1 MYMRK
6 IIEISA
12 LLLIIVSISSCKFSR
27 SSNDASDISGDNG
40 GVAVSEISTQAP
52 ERTASDVGN
61 VKAERKGS
69 ASNQKSNITFDVE
82 GIRLIDMVYVKG
94 GEFTMGATLKQIT
107 AAGEDEKPAHKVKL
121 SGFYMSKYEVTQLL
135 WTYVMG
141 GNPSYLIGDN
151 NLPVENVSWDACQ
164 SFITKLNDMTGKTF
178 RLPTEAEWEYAAR
191 GGQKSKGY
199 KYSGSD
205 DLDEV
210 AWYGEAVSSG
220 STHAVGTKAPNEL
233 GIYDMSGNV
242 WEWCQ
247 DWYGSYTSD
256 AQTDP
261 TGVVS
266 GSDRVFR
273 GGSWYSNAQYCRCS
287 NRRSSWPCSRYYDV
301 GLRLVLSE

>member
-1 MYMRK
+1 MRK
-6 IIEISA
+6 MIEISA

-52 ERTASDVGN
+52 ERTASDGGN

-69 ASNQKSNITFDVE
+69 ASNQKSNIAFDVE
-82 GIRLIDMVYVKG
+82 GIRLIDMVYVEG

-107 AAGEDEKPAHKVKL
+107 DAGEDEKPAHKVKL

-141 GNPSYLIGDN
+141 ENPSYFRGDN
-151 NLPVENVSWDACQ
+151 NLPVEKVSWDDCHV
-164 SFITKLNDMTGKTF
+164 FIAKLNEMTGKTF

-191 GGQKSKGY
+191 GGNKSKGY

-210 AWYGEAVSSG
+210 AWYGDGFSG
-220 STHAVGTKAPNEL
+220 RTHPVGQKNPNEL

-242 WEWCQ
+242 CEWCQ

-256 AQTDP
+256 VQTDP
-261 TGVVS
+261 TGAAS
-266 GSDRVFR
+266 GSDRVRR
-273 GGSWYSNAQYCRCS
+273 GGSWGNGARSCRCS
-287 NRRSSWPCSRYYDV
+287 SRDFIYPDYRCDSS